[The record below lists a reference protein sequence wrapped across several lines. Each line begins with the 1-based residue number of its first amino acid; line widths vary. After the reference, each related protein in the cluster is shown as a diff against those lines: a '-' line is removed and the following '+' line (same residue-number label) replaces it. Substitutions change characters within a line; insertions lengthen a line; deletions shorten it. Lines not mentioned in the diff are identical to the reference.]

1 MWKKVYIKV
10 WIVAFI
16 LVACEHNGNPNY
28 GEVKEYSLKHSFCGE
43 LMMTSGRMQ
52 LVDSFLVIVSHEQ
65 DKICSIYEIGDGD
78 KVKVIADYGAIGV
91 GPKEFVRPL
100 LTGAYRNEFTLNE
113 INTRE
118 LALLSIEKSQKGIFV
133 KEKSRLKDPYKPAKG
148 ELVLSDICFTRLDD
162 EHFVSITSSGNG
174 CFFTLSDRFL
184 QPILRFGDSPIMED
198 LSPIASRNRL
208 GGSLAT
214 FEGTMVYAASKLP
227 YMASYS
233 WEKGT
238 MKKNWSFFYDE
249 TNYAVSNGDLLFDRE
264 KAIGP
269 VLDLKVDSEYIYVC
283 YLDQLLGEY
292 DFYDTKKSCSDKIL
306 IFDHQGKKHAVIH
319 LDCRIN
325 EMVVDRERGF
335 LLAITQEPDMSLV
348 KFQLPE
354 GL

>member
-100 LTGAYRNEFTLNE
+100 LTGAQRNEFTLNE

-133 KEKSRLKDPYKPAKG
+133 KEKSK
-148 ELVLSDICFTRLDD
+148 LSIC
-162 EHFVSITSSGNG
+162 
-174 CFFTLSDRFL
+174 
-184 QPILRFGDSPIMED
+184 
-198 LSPIASRNRL
+198 
-208 GGSLAT
+208 
-214 FEGTMVYAASKLP
+214 K
-227 YMASYS
+227 
-233 WEKGT
+233 
-238 MKKNWSFFYDE
+238 
-249 TNYAVSNGDLLFDRE
+249 
-264 KAIGP
+264 
-269 VLDLKVDSEYIYVC
+269 
-283 YLDQLLGEY
+283 
-292 DFYDTKKSCSDKIL
+292 
-306 IFDHQGKKHAVIH
+306 
-319 LDCRIN
+319 
-325 EMVVDRERGF
+325 
-335 LLAITQEPDMSLV
+335 
-348 KFQLPE
+348 
-354 GL
+354 